1 MLNGLPVGKFVV
13 TLASRE
19 HVANVLKALDV
30 EFCFSGIIV
39 PGSRW
44 DTTSK
49 LGAYEVVRQ
58 RGGWKMEEM
67 CIVGDD
73 IRIDLLEACAAGY
86 RCISVSGS
94 AQGPDIERI
103 ESIYELETIVRKSLG
118 TKNRKE
124 CKLMNE
130 QIIQELHAGF
140 SRTTEEIFS
149 MNKWNELLRSG
160 KQLRIKYGVDV
171 TAPFLHIGHAVNLWM
186 MRRLQDLGH
195 KVVFLV
201 GDFTTQIGDPTG
213 KSKTRPVVPLE
224 EIERN
229 TALFIEQA
237 RMVLRFD
244 DPNLLEIRKNS
255 EWYNK
260 MSLSEFLKLMSLVTH
275 SRLVSRDMFQ
285 KRIAENADIYMH
297 ELVYP
302 ILQGYDSFMLGADLT
317 IIGTDQLFNEMM
329 GRFYQEKFGQK
340 PQVIIT
346 TKITPGIDGISKQ
359 SKSLDNYIGL
369 GHSPRDKFGRIMRL
383 PDILI
388 ATYFRVYTEVADSEF
403 REIDGKVQSNPL
415 EAKKLLAMELLAM
428 EIVKRYHG
436 EEAARSEREWFDH
449 TFSRRQVPADA
460 PTIAVEA
467 KQMPALEI
475 VKQFFSGKKSNSE
488 LRRLFQQGGVT
499 LNGRNVTNPLE
510 QVEPSEGDTFQVGKR
525 IWFRL
530 HLKEKE

>member
-1 MLNGLPVGKFVV
+1 
-13 TLASRE
+13 
-19 HVANVLKALDV
+19 
-30 EFCFSGIIV
+30 
-39 PGSRW
+39 
-44 DTTSK
+44 
-49 LGAYEVVRQ
+49 
-58 RGGWKMEEM
+58 
-67 CIVGDD
+67 
-73 IRIDLLEACAAGY
+73 
-86 RCISVSGS
+86 
-94 AQGPDIERI
+94 
-103 ESIYELETIVRKSLG
+103 
-118 TKNRKE
+118 
-124 CKLMNE
+124 MNE
-130 QIIQELHAGF
+130 QIIKELHAGF
-140 SRTTEEIFS
+140 SRTTEEVLS
-149 MNKWNELLRSG
+149 MNEWNELLRSG

-186 MRRLQDLGH
+186 MKRLQDIGH

-213 KSKTRPVVPLE
+213 KSKTRPVIPLE
-224 EIERN
+224 EIEQN

-244 DPNLLEIRKNS
+244 DSNLLEIRKNS

-302 ILQGYDSFMLGADLT
+302 ILQGYDSFILGADLT
-317 IIGTDQLFNEMM
+317 IIGTDQLFNEIM

-346 TKITPGIDGISKQ
+346 TKITPGIDGVSKQ

-403 REIDGKVQSNPL
+403 RGIDGKVQSNPL
-415 EAKKLLAMELLAM
+415 EAKKLLAM

-449 TFSRRQVPADA
+449 TFSRRQIPADA
-460 PTIAVEA
+460 PMIAVEA
-467 KQMPALEI
+467 KQTPALEI
-475 VKQFFSGKKSNSE
+475 VKQFFSGKKSNAE

-499 LNGRNVTNPLE
+499 LNGRNITNPLE
-510 QVEPSEGDTFQVGKR
+510 QVEPAEDDTFQVGKR

-530 HLKEKE
+530 HLREKK